1 MKCYKKAL
9 QFYNNIPTNQVF
21 CKTPGFSEED
31 GDDDDDD
38 YPAYSP
44 HEKSHLGGEMS
55 VMMKV

>member
-21 CKTPGFSEED
+21 CKTPGYGDED

-38 YPAYSP
+38 DDDN
-44 HEKSHLGGEMS
+44 
-55 VMMKV
+55 VDDDDDD